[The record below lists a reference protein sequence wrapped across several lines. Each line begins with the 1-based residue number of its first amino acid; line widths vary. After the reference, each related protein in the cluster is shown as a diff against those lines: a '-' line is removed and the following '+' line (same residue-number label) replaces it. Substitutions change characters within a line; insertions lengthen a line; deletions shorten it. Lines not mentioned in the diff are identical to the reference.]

1 MDALR
6 RHESALRLSPIPVS
20 HQLRHALPALCAT
33 VAEARISTDQLI
45 SLRQKFTEQSS
56 SGTVE
61 QADIYA
67 IATAGLED
75 GSGPGIPSSAVD
87 KVLQ

>member
-1 MDALR
+1 MR
-6 RHESALRLSPIPVS
+6 M
-20 HQLRHALPALCAT
+20 CA
-33 VAEARISTDQLI
+33 AARQ
-45 SLRQKFTEQSS
+45 FAEQSP

-87 KVLQ
+87 KVLQYVSKCALGRGAD